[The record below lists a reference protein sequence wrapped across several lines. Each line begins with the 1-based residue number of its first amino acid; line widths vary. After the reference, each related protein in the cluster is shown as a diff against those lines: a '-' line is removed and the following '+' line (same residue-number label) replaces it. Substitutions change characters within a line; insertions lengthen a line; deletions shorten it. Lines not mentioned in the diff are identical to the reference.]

1 MGRADLSPTSFPLC
15 LLVVKTIVYAACVSR
30 QRNESKSSS
39 RYPIKFNRDRKAGW
53 KCENDVE
60 VRDSKGEGG
69 KGLQRFS
76 SHSL

>member
-39 RYPIKFNRDRKAGW
+39 RYPIKFNRDRKAG